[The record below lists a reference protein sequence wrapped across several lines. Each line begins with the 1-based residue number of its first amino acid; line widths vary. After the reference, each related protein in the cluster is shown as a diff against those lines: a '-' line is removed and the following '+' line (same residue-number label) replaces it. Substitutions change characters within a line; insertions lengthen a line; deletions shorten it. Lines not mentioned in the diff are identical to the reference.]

1 MYTQEQLEV
10 MDDFHINET
19 VFNEFFKNRGGGP
32 DYIQDEKSSSLYLV
46 GINTY
51 LGAHGVPDERE
62 EKYGELDYCNNWAD
76 MGPLI
81 KELSKLGTIVI
92 NDGFGLIPQPL
103 AQMICSAGQT
113 LRAAAI
119 VYILVMQER
128 NQ

>member
-1 MYTQEQLEV
+1 MSDYEITMVILKNELIGQPGTEFVPQEECMLTG
-10 MDDFHINET
+10 I
-19 VFNEFFKNRGGGP
+19 
-32 DYIQDEKSSSLYLV
+32 KSSAV
-46 GINTY
+46 RIITQMRRKQTI
-51 LGAHGVPDERE
+51 DF
-62 EKYGELDYCNNWAD
+62 CNNWAD

-81 KELSKLGTIVI
+81 EELSKLGTIVI

-119 VYILVMQER
+119 VYILVMQEC